1 MLTTASLAVSKQM
14 LHSKIDSSFLSS
26 SFFFSADS
34 ASGVAS
40 FELPATTVG
49 SSRNDE
55 DVDGCDSRGFVA
67 AEGDSVFDT
76 QFIRVGSSSTS
87 GTDDD
92 DEAVVDEECTLLP
105 SVDDDDDCEASDSS
119 ILVIVTLSIGFSSS
133 ADEEDMVLHCT
144 VPVYF
149 RVNCC

>member
-67 AEGDSVFDT
+67 AEGDSVFVT
-76 QFIRVGSSSTS
+76 RFIRVGSSSTS

-92 DEAVVDEECTLLP
+92 DEVVDEECTLLP

-119 ILVIVTLSIGFSSS
+119 ILVIVTLSSGFSSS